1 MIMGPVNTYNFI
13 ERSQKLIKQYK
24 ELNLPPE
31 EYYDVTLLLNAC
43 VGLLFIAHEKH
54 KNKIPNCTL
63 KYPTWGIDTNYIKCC
78 QIFDKKKKNYRPE
91 RISLQ
96 SVCKHI
102 RNSIAHCRFRL
113 ENTSTS
119 KIDQIHFE
127 DYDKNGLTFSMTIPL
142 QNFTTF
148 TTTVSQYIL
157 NLQSNQKQ
165 GNQKLL

>member
-1 MIMGPVNTYNFI
+1 M
-13 ERSQKLIKQYK
+13 
-24 ELNLPPE
+24 
-31 EYYDVTLLLNAC
+31 
-43 VGLLFIAHEKH
+43 
-54 KNKIPNCTL
+54 PN
-63 KYPTWGIDTNYIKCC
+63 I
-78 QIFDKKKKNYRPE
+78 DKKKKNYRPE

>member
-78 QIFDKKKKNYRPE
+78 QILTKRK
-91 RISLQ
+91 RI
-96 SVCKHI
+96 
-102 RNSIAHCRFRL
+102 
-113 ENTSTS
+113 
-119 KIDQIHFE
+119 IDQKE
-127 DYDKNGLTFSMTIPL
+127 
-142 QNFTTF
+142 
-148 TTTVSQYIL
+148 
-157 NLQSNQKQ
+157 
-165 GNQKLL
+165 